1 MCVSHD
7 RVLIKSGQKAIV
19 KKKYIKYAKVRAGD
33 PQRKLSAPARH
44 SAGQALHVCFAE
56 VAVCSDSAL
65 VVLSFVGNVPTNFSP
80 PRSSPEFR
88 SARVRDPHADA
99 FVQVIVFLDIKVAQW

>member
-1 MCVSHD
+1 MCISHD
-7 RVLIKSGQKAIV
+7 RVLIKSGQKAVV

-65 VVLSFVGNVPTNFSP
+65 VVLSFVVIVQQIFHRRALL
-80 PRSSPEFR
+80 RSSEAQGFETPTLTR
-88 SARVRDPHADA
+88 SCR
-99 FVQVIVFLDIKVAQW
+99 